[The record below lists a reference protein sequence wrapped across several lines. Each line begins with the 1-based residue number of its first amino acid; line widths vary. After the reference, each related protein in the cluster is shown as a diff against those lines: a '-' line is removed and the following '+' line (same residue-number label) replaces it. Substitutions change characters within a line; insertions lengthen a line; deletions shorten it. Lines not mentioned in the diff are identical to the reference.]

1 MKKDNKG
8 ITLIALIV
16 TIIVLLI
23 LAGITVASLS
33 GDNGLI
39 DKTSEAQFR
48 TEIAQYQEDLDL
60 SIIKEE
66 GKNKRGRTN
75 KFNATSYDDI
85 KKIIPSFHKKYENS
99 LIVEDDKLVYKGN
112 NSSLYKL
119 SLDMGLLSSDD

>member
-1 MKKDNKG
+1 MYKRNGNRG
-8 ITLIALIV
+8 ITLIALVI

-66 GKNKRGRTN
+66 GKYKRGRTT

-85 KKIIPSFHKKYENS
+85 KKII
-99 LIVEDDKLVYKGN
+99 
-112 NSSLYKL
+112 
-119 SLDMGLLSSDD
+119 LLFNHV

>member
-1 MKKDNKG
+1 MKNNKG
-8 ITLIALIV
+8 ITLIALAL

-23 LAGITVASLS
+23 LSGITIATLS

-39 DKTSEAQFR
+39 DKTNEAQFR

-66 GKNKRGRTN
+66 GKYKRGRTT

-85 KKIIPSFHKKYENS
+85 KKSYLV
-99 LIVEDDKLVYKGN
+99 LIKNMKTV
-112 NSSLYKL
+112 
-119 SLDMGLLSSDD
+119 